1 MKKIVVLKNL
11 ITLVVIITTFS
22 SCTSK
27 ACSCYEEIKSQTNTN
42 GFYNESCMHRIPEI
56 NEYIEKNQRYYQS
69 LSMDQRKNA
78 LLGVLRKE
86 CN

>member
-1 MKKIVVLKNL
+1 MKKKVVLKNL
-11 ITLVVIITTFS
+11 ITLVVIIISFS

-27 ACSCYEEIKSQTNTN
+27 ACSCYEEIKSQTSTN
-42 GFYNESCMHRIPEI
+42 GFYDERCMHSIPEI
-56 NEYIEKNQRYYQS
+56 NEYIEKNQREYQS

-78 LLGVLRKE
+78 LLGELRKL